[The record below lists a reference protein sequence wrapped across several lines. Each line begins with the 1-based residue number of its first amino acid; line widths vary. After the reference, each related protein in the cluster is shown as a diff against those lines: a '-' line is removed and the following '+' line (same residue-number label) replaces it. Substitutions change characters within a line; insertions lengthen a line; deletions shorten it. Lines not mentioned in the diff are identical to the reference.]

1 MQHNAPVSV
10 VFVSGGL
17 GSGKTLFTQLCAK
30 HGAKVLNADEI
41 VKELYSKDSQMLSE
55 LQEIL
60 GPEIVNQDGEVD
72 KKLIASL
79 IFSNDTLRQKVEA
92 VIHPR
97 VQNRLL
103 NESKSTDLL
112 VYEIPVLNSRTNLSL
127 ANYVVYV
134 EAPEGLRLE
143 RAVERGM
150 DFEDAK
156 SRIEV
161 QRSNTYVPENAILIQ
176 NSGSV
181 DELEKS
187 VINFLAKV
195 SSD

>member
-41 VKELYSKDSQMLSE
+41 VKELYATDSQMLSE

-195 SSD
+195 SND

>member
-1 MQHNAPVSV
+1 V

-72 KKLIASL
+72 KKLIATL

-195 SSD
+195 SND

>member
-30 HGAKVLNADEI
+30 HGARVLNADEI
-41 VKELYSKDSQMLSE
+41 VKDLYSTDPQMLNE

-60 GPEIVNQDGEVD
+60 GPEIVDQDGEVD

-79 IFSNDTLRQKVEA
+79 IFSNDALRQKVEA

-97 VQNRLL
+97 VQKRLL

-195 SSD
+195 SND

>member
-1 MQHNAPVSV
+1 
-10 VFVSGGL
+10 
-17 GSGKTLFTQLCAK
+17 
-30 HGAKVLNADEI
+30 
-41 VKELYSKDSQMLSE
+41 
-55 LQEIL
+55 
-60 GPEIVNQDGEVD
+60 
-72 KKLIASL
+72 
-79 IFSNDTLRQKVEA
+79 
-92 VIHPR
+92 
-97 VQNRLL
+97 
-103 NESKSTDLL
+103 
-112 VYEIPVLNSRTNLSL
+112 
-127 ANYVVYV
+127 V

-195 SSD
+195 SND

>member
-72 KKLIASL
+72 KKLIATL

-195 SSD
+195 SND

>member
-112 VYEIPVLNSRTNLSL
+112 VYEIPVLNSRTNLNL
-127 ANYVVYV
+127 ADYVVYV

-195 SSD
+195 SND

>member
-60 GPEIVNQDGEVD
+60 GPEIVDQDGEVD

-195 SSD
+195 SND

>member
-60 GPEIVNQDGEVD
+60 GPEIVNQDGEVN

-195 SSD
+195 SND

>member
-195 SSD
+195 SND

>member
-17 GSGKTLFTQLCAK
+17 GSGKTLFTKLCAK
-30 HGAKVLNADEI
+30 HGARVLNADEI
-41 VKELYSKDSQMLSE
+41 VKDLYSTDPQMLNE

-60 GPEIVNQDGEVD
+60 GPEIVDQDGEVD

-79 IFSNDTLRQKVEA
+79 IFSNDALRQKVEA

-176 NSGSV
+176 NSGNV

-195 SSD
+195 SND